1 MALPA
6 RFDAEHARERGARRM
21 LRLQTQGETAAGET
35 AEVLIH
41 NISATGLL
49 LETAVALVAG
59 ERVAVALPQA
69 GTVEASVVWRS
80 GRLYGCQLAAPLS
93 PAALDAAQ
101 LRSAVDALDL
111 AADQATSS
119 APDEGFA
126 ARLQRLRKRR
136 GLTLAQIA
144 LVLGVSKP
152 TVWAWEQ
159 GRARPVESR
168 IDALANVLG
177 VTRAELLPAVRDG
190 HELRDLLAQT
200 RERIAIAAGSSPER
214 IRILI
219 EL

>member
-1 MALPA
+1 M
-6 RFDAEHARERGARRM
+6 
-21 LRLQTQGETAAGET
+21 
-35 AEVLIH
+35 
-41 NISATGLL
+41 
-49 LETAVALVAG
+49 
-59 ERVAVALPQA
+59 
-69 GTVEASVVWRS
+69 VWRS

-101 LRSAVDALDL
+101 LRSAVDSLDL
-111 AADQATSS
+111 PAASEASA
-119 APDEGFA
+119 APDEGFS
-126 ARLQRLRKRR
+126 ARLQRLRKQR

-144 LVLGVSKP
+144 LALEVSKP

-168 IDALANVLG
+168 IEALANVLG

-190 HELRDLLAQT
+190 HELRDLLAQA
-200 RERIAIAAGSSPER
+200 RERIAAAAGASPAR